1 MNKEKFIAKINF
13 IFEDKN
19 IEKPSLEWI
28 GGLYATCKTID
39 DKIFGEGVDKLI
51 SIPQDRWNE
60 IYGFR
65 GRPSIIDFVETL
77 SGKRP
82 LSDYEKL
89 KANRKHEETLR
100 FWVGIIINW
109 ITDKNL
115 DILFKNKYRNEENSH
130 LTTLINK
137 YTKKTPTNE
146 EEIVLMGRWLKNKY
160 EADKEAFK
168 LKLKGIADQQNP
180 LPFLIEEKPK
190 ETNIIPLLTLP
201 TFKKI

>member
-28 GGLYATCKTID
+28 GGLYEKCKTID
-39 DKIFGEGVDKLI
+39 DKRFGDGVDKLI

-89 KANRKHEETLR
+89 EANRKHEEKLR

-109 ITDKNL
+109 ITDPNL
-115 DILFKNKYRNEENSH
+115 DVSFKKKYKGEYQHLSVLIDQYVGNKAASD
-130 LTTLINK
+130 
-137 YTKKTPTNE
+137 
-146 EEIVLMGRWLKNKY
+146 EEITKLGRWLKNKY
-160 EADKEAFK
+160 EADKQAFK
-168 LKLKGIADQQNP
+168 AKLKGIADQQNP